1 LIEERQTW
9 FAATGFCATPVY
21 DRDRLPT
28 GADFIGPAIV
38 EQMDTTTVVPPQA
51 RVEVD
56 TIGNLMI
63 TLPAATMDVMQ

>member
-1 LIEERQTW
+1 LTEERQTW

-38 EQMDTTTVVPPQA
+38 EQMDTTTVVPPHA
-51 RVEVD
+51 RVEID

-63 TLPAATMDVMQ
+63 TLPAATTDVMQ